1 MRMKNLETYRT
12 GGTSTKMQL
21 SIPVPLTPDGRAYR
35 FSPNEQAFPR
45 HFVLGNRLPDFP
57 VPSTMSARMTH
68 MPGQPGTV
76 CPYSGVIDDDDAFT
90 HPDDKAAAIDTVRH
104 AAIEDVTAA
113 VHDMFSDLG
122 RKFANSKHVRIK
134 AGPQKPPRPKPR
146 FAREDLLRE
155 IVCDEC
161 GRDYGVFAISLFC
174 PDCGAP
180 NLHLHFAREVDLVRQ
195 QVELAER
202 LEPEQGELAYRLLGN
217 AHEDVLTA
225 FEASLKTAY
234 LHQVSVR
241 PVGSPPIK
249 SVGNAF
255 QNIEKAQKRLAE
267 FCFDPFS
274 ALDTSTLAVLTL
286 NIQKRHVIG
295 HNLGVADA
303 NFAQHAADAKL
314 GETIILVA
322 RDILQFGA
330 VCQMAVDSID
340 GWLANGHAPKPAG
353 SLPIIAPLPETS
365 QPPAFQIPGL
375 GPLAVNVG
383 LWISSQSETGYDTI
397 IEGDDIR
404 AAFQDQPFADLELA
418 VAELAADGYVT
429 STRCSSDLPR
439 VRTTA
444 DLFATFDPCTQ
455 QDDPVADAVKLAER
469 ILAGPDAVDVGA
481 LHAQTGWSLRRF
493 NPAIAQVIPL
503 IDNGHVGEEYGTEYP
518 SRWFHAL
525 AEDRVELKRFVARSG
540 V

>member
-12 GGTSTKMQL
+12 GGTSANMQL
-21 SIPVPLTPDGRAYR
+21 GIPVPLTPDGRAYR
-35 FSPNEQAFPR
+35 YSPNEQAFPR
-45 HFVLGNRLPDFP
+45 HFVLGNRMPGFP
-57 VPSTMSARMTH
+57 VPETMSSRMTH

-76 CPYSGVIDDDDAFT
+76 CPYSGILDDDDAFI

-104 AAIEDVTAA
+104 AAMEDVTAA
-113 VHDMFSDLG
+113 FHDMFSDLG
-122 RKFANSKHVRIK
+122 RKFGSSKHVKIQ
-134 AGPQKPPRPKPR
+134 AGSRKPARPKPR
-146 FAREDLLRE
+146 FARKDLLRE

-202 LEPEQGELAYRLLGN
+202 LEHDQGELAYRLLGN

-234 LHQVSVR
+234 LHRVSVR
-241 PVGSPPIK
+241 PANSPPIK

-267 FCFDPFS
+267 FGFDPFT
-274 ALDTSTLAVLTL
+274 ALDTSILAVLTL

-314 GETIILVA
+314 GETVTLVA

-330 VCQMAVDSID
+330 VCQMVVDSVD
-340 GWLANGHAPKPAG
+340 GWLANGHVPPPAG
-353 SLPIIAPLPETS
+353 SLPIIDPLPEVS
-365 QPPAFQIPGL
+365 HPPALQIAGL
-375 GPLAVNVG
+375 GPLAVDVG
-383 LWISSQSETGYDTI
+383 LWISGQSETGYDTI

-404 AAFQDQPFADLELA
+404 AAFQDQSVADLELA
-418 VAELAADGYVT
+418 VAELSADGYVT
-429 STRCSSDLPR
+429 STHYSSDVPR

-444 DLFATFDPCTQ
+444 DLFATFDPHTQ
-455 QDDPVADAVKLAER
+455 QHDPVADAAKLAEI

-481 LHAQTGWSLRRF
+481 LHAETGWPLRRF
-493 NPAIAQVIPL
+493 NPAIAQIIPL
-503 IDNGHVGEEYGTEYP
+503 IDSGRVGDVYGTEYP

-525 AEDRVELKRFVARSG
+525 AEDRVELKRFVTRSG
-540 V
+540 R